1 MMIMAE
7 EKTTKKTVKTV
18 KKDVKA
24 AAPKKVEA
32 TKKVETVE
40 KTYAVRGNIFEG
52 KVVSAKADKTVT
64 VQRILT
70 QYVQKYE
77 RYRKVKSK
85 IKAHNPASMNA
96 KEGDIVRIGETR
108 KISKTKNFI
117 VVEIIREA
125 KQ

>member
-1 MMIMAE
+1 MAE
-7 EKTTKKTVKTV
+7 EKTTKKTAKKTV

-24 AAPKKVEA
+24 AAPKKVKE
-32 TKKVETVE
+32 TIKIETVE
-40 KTYAVRGNIFEG
+40 KTYPVRGNIFEG
-52 KVVSAKADKTVT
+52 KVISAKADKTVT
-64 VQRILT
+64 VQRVLT

-77 RYRKVKSK
+77 RYKKVKSK

-108 KISKTKNFI
+108 KISKTKNF
-117 VVEIIREA
+117 VVMEIINEA